1 MNRRETLHVTGRL
14 ILCMDWWRHGDDKP
28 GMGTTPLLGT
38 LKHLNCAIPIMTN
51 LVSITGCAN
60 LMTSSG
66 LREEG
71 QRHKEVTLNHLL
83 HTGSILNLI
92 EVAVDYDPL
101 NSTR

>member
-1 MNRRETLHVTGRL
+1 
-14 ILCMDWWRHGDDKP
+14 
-28 GMGTTPLLGT
+28 
-38 LKHLNCAIPIMTN
+38 
-51 LVSITGCAN
+51 
-60 LMTSSG
+60 MTSSG

-71 QRHKEVTLNHLL
+71 PRHKEVTLNYLL